1 MSEEADKARLV
12 PPDERLPVVAIVGR
26 PNVGK
31 STFFNRLIGARKA
44 IVEDEPGV
52 TRDRNYAEAAVDDR
66 RVMLIDTGGFDPD
79 ATDMIWSLMREQVE
93 FAMQEADVILFLV
106 DAQHGVTATDHSI
119 YRMLTRTHERVVV
132 LVNKSDNEKL
142 EMEAMAEGYQLGV
155 EVVVPFAAKSR
166 RNLRSV
172 RTAICNALPEEGP
185 RVIEEEDEGKK
196 SFLSPEARELLRLE
210 GDIDDPETFNLL
222 EEEEKG
228 LGDVLLSDDEVL
240 SVAVVGKPNAGKS
253 TLVNQILGE
262 DRLMTSNMPGTTRDS
277 IDAWVKGEART
288 YRFVDTAGLRRKARI
303 SDRIE
308 RFSVIRAIES
318 IRQCDV
324 AVMVVD
330 ATEGL
335 TEQDKK
341 IAGLI
346 EQYGR
351 ASVLLVN
358 KWDLVEKD
366 SKTADKLTKDLRYD
380 LPYFNFTEIMYISA
394 KSGQRVHKL
403 YQLIERAA
411 RNHRR
416 RVTTSVFNQA
426 LRRIVHKHPP
436 PTRGTRRP
444 RIFFGSQISVAPP
457 TFLLF
462 ANEVKCLSADYR
474 RYLEKGLRS
483 RIDLQGTSIRL
494 LFRERKRSPSKR
506 LQRNTTRL
514 HKNTKQKQKK

>member
-1 MSEEADKARLV
+1 MSEEPVKEPLV

-31 STFFNRLIGARKA
+31 STLFNRLIGERRA

-79 ATDMIWSLMREQVE
+79 ATDMIWSLMRDQVE
-93 FAMQEADVILFLV
+93 FALQEADVILFLV
-106 DAQHGVTATDHSI
+106 DAQHGITATDHSI
-119 YRMLTRTHERVVV
+119 YRMLTQMHERVLVM
-132 LVNKSDNEKL
+132 VNKADNEKL
-142 EMEAMAEGYQLGV
+142 EMEALAEGYQLGV
-155 EVVVPFAAKSR
+155 EVVLPFAAKSR
-166 RNLRSV
+166 RNLRTV
-172 RTAICNALPEEGP
+172 RAAICGALPEEGP
-185 RVIEEEDEGKK
+185 RVLEEEDDGKRG
-196 SFLSPEARELLRLE
+196 FLTLEARELLRTE
-210 GDIDDPETFNLL
+210 GDINDPETFDLL
-222 EEEEKG
+222 EDEEKDIG
-228 LGDVLLSDDEVL
+228 KVLLGDDETL

-253 TLVNQILGE
+253 TLINQILGE
-262 DRLMTSNMPGTTRDS
+262 ERLMTSNMPGTTRDS
-277 IDAWVKGEART
+277 IDTWVQGEARA

-324 AVMVVD
+324 AVMVID
-330 ATEGL
+330 ATAGL

-351 ASVLLVN
+351 SAILLVN

-380 LPYFNFTEIMYISA
+380 LPFLNYTEIMYISA
-394 KSGQRVHKL
+394 QSGQRVHKIFDL
-403 YQLIERAA
+403 VDRAA

-416 RVTTSVFNQA
+416 RVTTSEFNQA
-426 LRRIVHKHPP
+426 LRQIVHKHQP
-436 PTRGTRRP
+436 PTRGTKRP
-444 RIFFGSQISVAPP
+444 RIFFGSQISVSPP

-462 ANEVKCLSADYR
+462 ANEAKLIGTDYK

-483 RIDLQGTSIRL
+483 RIEFLGTSIRL

-506 LQRNTTRL
+506 LQG
-514 HKNTKQKQKK
+514 KKKQKR

>member
-1 MSEEADKARLV
+1 MGEERVKEALV
-12 PPDERLPVVAIVGR
+12 PPDERLPVVALVGR

-31 STFFNRLIGARKA
+31 STLFNRLIGERRA

-93 FAMQEADVILFLV
+93 FALQEADVILFIL
-106 DAQHGVTATDHSI
+106 DAQHGITSTDHSI
-119 YRMLTRTHERVVV
+119 FRMLTQMHERVLVM
-132 LVNKSDNEKL
+132 VNKSDNEKL
-142 EMEAMAEGYQLGV
+142 EMVAMAEAYQLGV
-155 EVVVPFAAKSR
+155 DKIFPFAAKSR

-172 RTAICNALPEEGP
+172 RTAICNSLPEEGP
-185 RVIEEEDEGKK
+185 RVLEEEDSNKR
-196 SFLSPEARELLRLE
+196 SFLSLDARELLRTV

-222 EEEEKG
+222 EEEEEG
-228 LGDVLLSDDEVL
+228 IGEILLGDDETL

-253 TLVNQILGE
+253 TLINQILGE
-262 DRLMTSNMPGTTRDS
+262 ERLMTSNVPGTTRDS
-277 IDAWVKGEART
+277 IDTWVKGETRS
-288 YRFVDTAGLRRKARI
+288 YRLVDTAGMRRKARI

-308 RFSVIRAIES
+308 RFSVIRSIES
-318 IRQCDV
+318 IRQADV
-324 AVMVVD
+324 VLMMVD

-351 ASVLLVN
+351 SAVLLIN

-366 SKTADKLTKDLRYD
+366 HKTADELTKELRYQ
-380 LPYFNFTEIMYISA
+380 LPFLNFTEIMYISA
-394 KSGQRVHKL
+394 KSGQRVHKVF
-403 YQLIERAA
+403 QLVEEAA
-411 RNHRR
+411 KSHRR
-416 RVTTSVFNQA
+416 RVSTSEFNQA
-426 LRRIVHKHPP
+426 LRKIVHKHQPP
-436 PTRGTRRP
+436 IRGTRRP

-462 ANEVKCLSADYR
+462 ANEVKSISADYR

-483 RIDLQGTSIRL
+483 RIDLQGTTVRL
-494 LFRERKRSPSKR
+494 ILRERKRSPSKR
-506 LQRNTTRL
+506 LL
-514 HKNTKQKQKK
+514 GPKKHKK